1 MKKVTKDK
9 RKERINMLKE
19 IHIHLNYKLEDYDKW
34 TIEDNFIDTKMV
46 INNAIQSPY
55 NEVIHT
61 TQPHFLS
68 FKYFPAR
75 LFVHLYNKNDEE
87 EVHEITLEHCEGTE
101 KELRPAHNLE
111 RMLLAGSFDWFNP
124 NEGK

>member
-68 FKYFPAR
+68 FKYFLYLLNTAS
-75 LFVHLYNKNDEE
+75 LFS
-87 EVHEITLEHCEGTE
+87 
-101 KELRPAHNLE
+101 
-111 RMLLAGSFDWFNP
+111 LASFTTSSISFFSTILTA
-124 NEGK
+124 

>member
-1 MKKVTKDK
+1 
-9 RKERINMLKE
+9 MLKE
-19 IHIHLNYKLEDYDKW
+19 IHLHLKITNKKQANLLYYEDYISTKR
-34 TIEDNFIDTKMV
+34 TIEKALESDKD
-46 INNAIQSPY
+46 
-55 NEVIHT
+55 EVIHT

-68 FKYFPAR
+68 FKYLPAR

-87 EVHEITLEHCEGTE
+87 EVHEITLENCEGTE

-124 NEGK
+124 NEEERMKVEE